1 MKNKKSGLKKI
12 EKVILWSLVI
22 LLVLVPT
29 IWPSADWVQIVMAVM
44 AFVLLGIGG
53 IIAYRR
59 EKRGGGS
66 GDTQDITKEAD
77 SIEV

>member
-1 MKNKKSGLKKI
+1 MKNKKSELKKI
-12 EKVILWSLVI
+12 EKVILWVLVI

-29 IWPSADWVQIVMAVM
+29 IWPSEDWVQIVMAVM

-59 EKRGGGS
+59 EKRGGS
-66 GDTQDITKEAD
+66 CVQLDNEKETSSAE
-77 SIEV
+77 I